1 MSNQNTLSN
10 TTYDILKA
18 MGRDAEFL
26 YDTIDTY
33 IKDSENANKQYLV
46 EIWQKIKDDKLNHL
60 GMLKDALE
68 KEIHGGQ

>member
-33 IKDSENANKQYLV
+33 IKDAENANKRYLV

>member
-18 MGRDAEFL
+18 MGKDAEFL

-33 IKDSENANKQYLV
+33 IKDAENANKRYLV

-60 GMLKDALE
+60 GMLKDAL
-68 KEIHGGQ
+68 

>member
-33 IKDSENANKQYLV
+33 IKDAENANKRYLV
-46 EIWQKIKDDKLNHL
+46 ETWQKIKDDKLNHL

-68 KEIHGGQ
+68 KEIHGGE

>member
-18 MGRDAEFL
+18 MGKDAEFL

-33 IKDSENANKQYLV
+33 IKDAENANKRYLV
-46 EIWQKIKDDKLNHL
+46 EIWQKIKDDNLNHL

-68 KEIHGGQ
+68 

>member
-18 MGRDAEFL
+18 MGKDAEFL

-33 IKDSENANKQYLV
+33 IKDAENANKRYLV

-68 KEIHGGQ
+68 REIHGQ

>member
-33 IKDSENANKQYLV
+33 IKDAENANKRYLV

-68 KEIHGGQ
+68 KEIHGQ

>member
-33 IKDSENANKQYLV
+33 IKDAENANKRYLV

-68 KEIHGGQ
+68 KEIHGGE

>member
-1 MSNQNTLSN
+1 
-10 TTYDILKA
+10 

-33 IKDSENANKQYLV
+33 IKDAENANKQYLV

>member
-33 IKDSENANKQYLV
+33 IKDAENANKQYLV

-68 KEIHGGQ
+68 KEIHGQ

>member
-33 IKDSENANKQYLV
+33 IKDAENANKRYLV

-60 GMLKDALE
+60 DMLKDALE
-68 KEIHGGQ
+68 KEIHGQ

>member
-33 IKDSENANKQYLV
+33 IKDAENANKQYLV
-46 EIWQKIKDDKLNHL
+46 EIWQKIKDDKLNHVS
-60 GMLKDALE
+60 MLKDALE
-68 KEIHGGQ
+68 KEIHGE

>member
-18 MGRDAEFL
+18 MGKDAEFL

-33 IKDSENANKQYLV
+33 IKDAENANKRYLV
-46 EIWQKIKDDKLNHL
+46 EIW
-60 GMLKDALE
+60 
-68 KEIHGGQ
+68 

>member
-33 IKDSENANKQYLV
+33 IKDAENANKRYLV
-46 EIWQKIKDDKLNHL
+46 EIWQKIKDDKLNHVS
-60 GMLKDALE
+60 MLKDALE
-68 KEIHGGQ
+68 KEIHGE

>member
-10 TTYDILKA
+10 TMYDILKA

-33 IKDSENANKQYLV
+33 IKDAENANKRYLV
-46 EIWQKIKDDKLNHL
+46 ELWQKIKDDKLNHL

-68 KEIHGGQ
+68 KEIHGQ

>member
-33 IKDSENANKQYLV
+33 IKDAENANKRYLV
-46 EIWQKIKDDKLNHL
+46 EIWQKIKDDKLNHV

-68 KEIHGGQ
+68 KEIHGQ

>member
-33 IKDSENANKQYLV
+33 IKDAENANKRYLV
-46 EIWQKIKDDKLNHL
+46 ELWQKIKDDKLNHL

-68 KEIHGGQ
+68 KEIHGQ

>member
-33 IKDSENANKQYLV
+33 IKDAENANKRYLV
-46 EIWQKIKDDKLNHL
+46 EIWQKIKHDKLNHL

-68 KEIHGGQ
+68 KEIHGQ

>member
-33 IKDSENANKQYLV
+33 IKDAENANKRYLV
-46 EIWQKIKDDKLNHL
+46 EIWQKMKDDKLNHL

>member
-33 IKDSENANKQYLV
+33 IKDAENANKRYLV

-68 KEIHGGQ
+68 KEIHGE

>member
-33 IKDSENANKQYLV
+33 IKDAENANKRYLV

-60 GMLKDALE
+60 GMLKEALE
-68 KEIHGGQ
+68 KEIHGQ

>member
-18 MGRDAEFL
+18 MGKDAEFL
-26 YDTIDTY
+26 YDNIDTY
-33 IKDSENANKQYLV
+33 IKDAENANKRYLV

-68 KEIHGGQ
+68 KEIHGQ

>member
-26 YDTIDTY
+26 YDTIDMY
-33 IKDSENANKQYLV
+33 IKDAENANKRYLV

-68 KEIHGGQ
+68 KEIHGQ

>member
-18 MGRDAEFL
+18 MGKDAEFL

-33 IKDSENANKQYLV
+33 IKDAENANKRYLV

>member
-33 IKDSENANKQYLV
+33 IKDAENANKQYLV